1 MNPDFPAELP
11 AGSGEPHNHNKKCRQ
26 DEDPP
31 DSGGRPSPK
40 TTAIPA
46 QPSSY
51 KDTVLGDRQHENPS
65 DEVFLDEEDIDL
77 TEDDVIRSIDD
88 GVITIDF
95 SEIVHN
101 LAIKSLEQTI
111 VIKILRRIGYAT
123 LRNKLYEVWKPAQ
136 AFKLMDF
143 ENDYF
148 LVIFRSRAD
157 YLHVLVD
164 GPWAVFGHYVS
175 VEPWTEDFSTTQ
187 PFPSNIVAW
196 IHLSGLP
203 VTHYKRILITELVE
217 CIGRVLELDYQTE
230 TRRRGRFAR
239 MAIRVNL
246 KKPLVS
252 KIEVNGRI
260 RLVEYESLPTI
271 SFHCGKYGHVTDNCP
286 DLQHNPATEAPSQ
299 SSAPMSEPLTTMFG
313 SWMPPTVKQ
322 STVPKRR
329 SQPKTA
335 TSKQSSIAL
344 RIKYKPSPF
353 AQHSVAFNVRKP
365 LQLSLADLPI
375 LHRAGYKVGSSNHSS
390 SSKDVYSLDKSR
402 HSSVTLPENSDPNIQ
417 LPVPSQQ
424 VSNLVVE
431 PPKKP
436 LDPTGTVNTTVH
448 TQETRPV
455 DGHNAAL
462 SIDVPALISDAYDS
476 AMLE

>member
-11 AGSGEPHNHNKKCRQ
+11 AGS
-26 DEDPP
+26 
-31 DSGGRPSPK
+31 
-40 TTAIPA
+40 
-46 QPSSY
+46 
-51 KDTVLGDRQHENPS
+51 VLRTDVGAS
-65 DEVFLDEEDIDL
+65 D
-77 TEDDVIRSIDD
+77 
-88 GVITIDF
+88 
-95 SEIVHN
+95 
-101 LAIKSLEQTI
+101 
-111 VIKILRRIGYAT
+111 
-123 LRNKLYEVWKPAQ
+123 
-136 AFKLMDF
+136 
-143 ENDYF
+143 
-148 LVIFRSRAD
+148 
-157 YLHVLVD
+157 
-164 GPWAVFGHYVS
+164 HYVWVLDGLERGQRRLQLKAS
-175 VEPWTEDFSTTQ
+175 V
-187 PFPSNIVAW
+187 
-196 IHLSGLP
+196 
-203 VTHYKRILITELVE
+203 
-217 CIGRVLELDYQTE
+217 GR
-230 TRRRGRFAR
+230 
-239 MAIRVNL
+239 
-246 KKPLVS
+246 
-252 KIEVNGRI
+252 
-260 RLVEYESLPTI
+260 
-271 SFHCGKYGHVTDNCP
+271 
-286 DLQHNPATEAPSQ
+286 
-299 SSAPMSEPLTTMFG
+299 
-313 SWMPPTVKQ
+313 VKQ